1 MLSEGVHSLVDTL
14 NELLLLYGLR
24 RAGKAP
30 DPVHPFGYGR
40 ELYFWSFIVALLVFA
55 AGAGVSAYE
64 GIQHIR
70 RPEPATNH
78 ALSYSVLGI
87 SILFEGA
94 SWWVALREFRRTK
107 GKLGYFEA
115 FRRSKDPSTFTV
127 LLEDSAALLGLGF
140 ALIGLVAAQTLDMPV
155 LDGVASLCIA
165 GVLAATAF
173 LLARETKGLLVGEP
187 AHPAVAERIMAVA
200 ETDPDLRRANG
211 VTTMQMGPE
220 QVVAMLSAEFEDDR
234 KTPQIEACIT
244 RIESAVKREYP
255 ELVALFIK
263 PQTPEVYASP
273 RGTGR
278 SACAG
283 MTLRLRPFHLFGATV
298 PSPFS
303 RACLYRAGLVARR
316 SSDPPRSFYRR
327 PPVEVAPELLN
338 KLLVRDDG
346 RTGRIVE
353 VEAYAGSVDP
363 AAHSYRGQTRARP
376 ACSARPATCMST
388 SLTACTGAATLSAA
402 KWVKAWRCCCGP
414 SSRCWAWSACA
425 NCVPPRAATTIWPAG
440 PASSRR
446 PSGWTAAST
455 ALIW

>member
-1 MLSEGVHSLVDTL
+1 MSEWDPQQHTVRESTRGFMTRVRALQDGGVATGSKRVVYAALAGNLAIAVTKFIAAALTGSSAMWSEGIHSLVDSG
-14 NELLLLYGLR
+14 NQGLLLYGMR
-24 RAGKAP
+24 RAKRPP
-30 DPVHPFGYGR
+30 DARFPFGYGK
-40 ELYFWSFIVALLVFA
+40 EVYFWSFVVALLVFA
-55 AGAGVSAYE
+55 TGAGLSLYE

-70 RPEPATNH
+70 HPEPARNH

-140 ALIGLVAAQTLDMPV
+140 ALAGLLAAQLLEMPV

-234 KTPQIEACIT
+234 QTPQIEACIT
-244 RIESAVKREYP
+244 RIETAVKREYP

-263 PQTPEVYASP
+263 PQTPEVYA
-273 RGTGR
+273 
-278 SACAG
+278 
-283 MTLRLRPFHLFGATV
+283 
-298 PSPFS
+298 
-303 RACLYRAGLVARR
+303 ARR
-316 SSDPPRSFYRR
+316 
-327 PPVEVAPELLN
+327 
-338 KLLVRDDG
+338 
-346 RTGRIVE
+346 
-353 VEAYAGSVDP
+353 
-363 AAHSYRGQTRARP
+363 AALA
-376 ACSARPATCMST
+376 
-388 SLTACTGAATLSAA
+388 
-402 KWVKAWRCCCGP
+402 
-414 SSRCWAWSACA
+414 
-425 NCVPPRAATTIWPAG
+425 
-440 PASSRR
+440 PASAPR
-446 PSGWTAAST
+446 
-455 ALIW
+455 